1 MTMQSLR
8 ELYRIGFGPSSSH
21 TMGPASAAISFRQKH
36 PQAQGFSVLLYGSL
50 AATGRGHGT
59 DAVLLRMFA
68 PHPTTIIWQ
77 PDQELP
83 GHPNG
88 MDLIAHD
95 GGGCE
100 LGRWRG
106 YSVGGG
112 AVRAEGDG
120 PAPGVYDL
128 TSMVDILAWSAREA
142 QPLWAYVIASEGTPI
157 LGYLAGCWQ
166 AMRRCLV
173 RGLEAEGELPGGL
186 RLQRRA
192 RRLVKRSGATRSS
205 AVSAFALAIMEE
217 NAAGGE
223 VVTAPTCGSCGIV
236 PAVVA
241 RLQGELLI
249 PDETV
254 YQALATAGLVGNLV
268 KTNASISGSEVG
280 CQGEVGTACA
290 MAAAA
295 AAQLM
300 GGNPW
305 QIECAAEMGLEHH
318 LGLTCDPVLGLVQ
331 MPCIERNA
339 LAATRALD
347 CAELALCSDGKH
359 RISFDEAV
367 CAMAATGRDMH
378 RKYRETAEGG
388 LAALRPP
395 PGWLMGS

>member
-1 MTMQSLR
+1 MQSLR

-21 TMGPASAAISFRQKH
+21 TMGPATAAARFRQQH
-36 PQAQGFSVLLYGSL
+36 PQAARFRVVLYGSL

-59 DAVLLRMFA
+59 DDVIMRMLA
-68 PHPTTIIWQ
+68 PIPTDIGWK
-77 PDQELP
+77 PDVELP

-88 MDLIAHD
+88 MEFFAYDAA
-95 GGGCE
+95 GAE

-112 AVRAEGDG
+112 AIRAEGEA
-120 PAPGVYDL
+120 PAASVYPL
-128 TSMVDILAWSAREA
+128 TTMAGILDWTARQQ
-142 QPLWAYVIASEGTPI
+142 QPMWAYVLQCEGDAILEHLAS
-157 LGYLAGCWQ
+157 CWQ
-166 AMRRCLV
+166 AMRRCLL

-192 RRLVKRSGATRSS
+192 RRLAARGGGTRSS
-205 AVSAFALAIMEE
+205 AVSAFALAVMEE
-217 NAAGGE
+217 NAAGAE
-223 VVTAPTCGSCGIV
+223 VVTAPTCGACGIV

-241 RLQGELLI
+241 RMQGELLL
-249 PDETV
+249 PDDLV
-254 YQALATAGLVGNLV
+254 LRALATAGLVGNLV

-295 AAQLM
+295 VAQLH
-300 GGNPW
+300 GGTPS

-339 LAATRALD
+339 LAATRAMD
-347 CAELALCSDGKH
+347 CAELAMCSDGKH

-367 CAMAATGRDMH
+367 QAMAATGRDMH

>member
-1 MTMQSLR
+1 MQSLR
-8 ELYRIGFGPSSSH
+8 ELYRIGLGPSSSH
-21 TMGPASAAISFRQKH
+21 TMGPASAAARFRQEH
-36 PQAQGFSVLLYGSL
+36 PAAERFTVVLYGSL

-68 PHPTTIIWQ
+68 PHPTAIVWQ

-83 GHPNG
+83 AHPNG
-88 MDLIAHD
+88 MDLIAHGAD
-95 GGGCE
+95 GSE

-112 AVRAEGDG
+112 AVRSEGEG
-120 PAPGVYDL
+120 PAPSIYGL
-128 TSMVDILAWSAREA
+128 RSMADILAWTAREGR
-142 QPLWAYVIASEGTPI
+142 PLWAYVIACEGDAVMEHI
-157 LGYLAGCWQ
+157 AGCWQ
-166 AMRRCLV
+166 AMRRSLV

-186 RLQRRA
+186 RLKRRA
-192 RRLVKRSGATRSS
+192 RQLVQRAGARRSS

-241 RLQGELLI
+241 RLQGEHLI
-249 PDETV
+249 ADEV
-254 YQALATAGLVGNLV
+254 VHRALATAGLVGNLV

-300 GGNPW
+300 GGDPS

-367 CAMAATGRDMH
+367 SAMAATGRDMH

-388 LAALRPP
+388 LAALRAP